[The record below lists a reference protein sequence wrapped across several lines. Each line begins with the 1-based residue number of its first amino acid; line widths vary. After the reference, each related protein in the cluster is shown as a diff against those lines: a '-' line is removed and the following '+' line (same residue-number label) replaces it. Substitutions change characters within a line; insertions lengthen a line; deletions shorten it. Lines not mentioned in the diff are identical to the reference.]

1 MSQPTQPAQVQ
12 EKSPKPQGLLP
23 KNVQSWLLVGLAFL
37 MVAIMWL
44 TGGKKPPTPA
54 KAASS
59 TPPALAPLEVN
70 ETKIS
75 ELQNRIEQ
83 LQRDQMVAQNALS
96 QQTRLLGGAA
106 QDSQQTQQQ
115 SASGYPPEQRAEDP
129 IQAERKRRAYV
140 SLFASNV
147 ALTYRKTSSNP
158 PSATAPEPEATPGT
172 TNRVPVGPDAP
183 QVAQLL
189 KEMQAKEDFLA
200 PRAASPSPAG
210 NDSAEKP
217 NDRKEDA
224 RNPAAVSAGS
234 ASAAAGKTYLL
245 FEGTILETVLINR
258 LDGGFAG
265 PVECLLST
273 DVYSNDRQHL
283 LIPAGS
289 KLLGETKKVDA
300 LGQTRLAVVFH
311 RLLMP
316 DGFSVSLDQF
326 KGLNQIGDTGLR
338 DQVNNHY
345 LRIFGVS
352 LAVGALG
359 AVAEAGSAGSL
370 SASSSDLVRQGFAAS
385 TAQSSAQ
392 ILDKFLNI
400 MPTVTIREGHRVKV
414 YLSGDLAVPDYNND
428 TIPFHFSE
436 GQRGEQSNEKND
448 SDLFARVGI
457 GGRHSDRATGERRR
471 F

>member
-1 MSQPTQPAQVQ
+1 MSQPPQVQ
-12 EKSPKPQGLLP
+12 EKAPKPQGLLP
-23 KNVQSWLLVGLAFL
+23 KNVQSWLLIGLAFL

-44 TGGKKPPTPA
+44 TGGKKPPSPTR
-54 KAASS
+54 ASS
-59 TPPALAPLEVN
+59 SAAPTLAPLEVN

-83 LQRDQMVAQNALS
+83 LQRDQMVAQNALA

-106 QDSQQTQQQ
+106 QDSQQAQQP

-147 ALTYRKTSSNP
+147 ALTYRKIPSTPAIAPAAESEASPANSNL
-158 PSATAPEPEATPGT
+158 
-172 TNRVPVGPDAP
+172 VPVGPDSP

-189 KEMQAKEDFLA
+189 KDMQAN
-200 PRAASPSPAG
+200 PASSPPG
-210 NDSAEKP
+210 RKDSPESTH
-217 NDRKEDA
+217 DRKEEA
-224 RNPAAVSAGS
+224 RNPAAAPAGS
-234 ASAAAGKTYLL
+234 ASAAAGKTYVL

-273 DVYSNDRQHL
+273 DVYSSDRQHL

-311 RLLMP
+311 RVLMP
-316 DGFSVSLDQF
+316 DGYSVSLDQF

-359 AVAEAGSAGSL
+359 AVAEAGTAGSIN
-370 SASSSDLVRQGFAAS
+370 ASSSDLMRQGFAAS

-414 YLSGDLAVPDYNND
+414 YLSGDLALPDYNNH
-428 TIPFHFSE
+428 TIP
-436 GQRGEQSNEKND
+436 
-448 SDLFARVGI
+448 SDF
-457 GGRHSDRATGERRR
+457 
-471 F
+471 

>member
-1 MSQPTQPAQVQ
+1 MNQSTQPAQVQ
-12 EKSPKPQGLLP
+12 EKAQKPQGLLP
-23 KNVQSWLLVGLAFL
+23 KNVQSWLLIGLAFL

-59 TPPALAPLEVN
+59 AAPLEAPLEVN
-70 ETKIS
+70 ETKIA
-75 ELQNRIEQ
+75 ELQNRIEE
-83 LQRDQMVAQNALS
+83 LQRQQLVAQSALA
-96 QQTRLLGGAA
+96 QQTRLLGATP
-106 QDSQQTQQQ
+106 QDSQQSQQQ
-115 SASGYPPEQRAEDP
+115 SASGNPPDQRAEDP

-147 ALTYRKTSSNP
+147 ALTYRKTPSTP
-158 PSATAPEPEATPGT
+158 PSAPAPETESAPAAQ
-172 TNRVPVGPDAP
+172 NLVPVGPDSP

-189 KEMQAKEDFLA
+189 KEMQANPVSPALGTPSLA
-200 PRAASPSPAG
+200 PVRNDPAETTK
-210 NDSAEKP
+210 N
-217 NDRKEDA
+217 RKEED
-224 RNPAAVSAGS
+224 RNPAAVPPGS
-234 ASAAAGKTYLL
+234 ANAAAGKTYVL

-289 KLLGETKKVDA
+289 KLLGETKKVDTF
-300 LGQTRLAVVFH
+300 GQTRLAVVFH
-311 RLLMP
+311 RVLMP
-316 DGFSVSLDQF
+316 DGYSVSLDQF

-352 LAVGALG
+352 LAIGALG
-359 AVAEAGSAGSL
+359 AVAEGGTAGSL
-370 SASSSDLVRQGFAAS
+370 NASSSDLMRQGFAQS

-414 YLSGDLAVPDYNND
+414 YLSGDLALPDYNNHKM
-428 TIPFHFSE
+428 P
-436 GQRGEQSNEKND
+436 
-448 SDLFARVGI
+448 SDL
-457 GGRHSDRATGERRR
+457 
-471 F
+471 